1 MVSARVSTPR
11 PLIIAALAASL
22 ILNAG
27 LAIRYRQLLAK
38 YQLERVLSRL
48 PQRGLQYP
56 EFQAVGADGDTVWI
70 GSNDRGHRQLI
81 FIVSKTCPYCVQT
94 IPFWKQLLEDLTAAA
109 PGRFEA
115 FAIALDTVP
124 VTQRYLDSA
133 GLRVKVVGFPDRR
146 NTLLARA
153 TNTPQTLVL
162 DDDGW
167 VRFARVGLVVDGPVR
182 DTIRRAITAI
192 VPGDTLNAVRN
203 SPSRRRTP

>member
-1 MVSARVSTPR
+1 MEPGRASTSQL
-11 PLIIAALAASL
+11 LILAALAASL
-22 ILNAG
+22 ALNVG
-27 LAIRYRQLLAK
+27 LAIRYRQLSAD
-38 YQLERVLSRL
+38 YQLQRVLSHL

-56 EFQAVGADGDTVWI
+56 EFQAMSAGGDTVRI
-70 GSNDRGHRQLI
+70 GSNDRGRRQLI
-81 FIVSKTCPYCVQT
+81 FIVSKTCPYCAQT
-94 IPFWKQLLEDLTAAA
+94 IPFWKRLIEDLTAAA
-109 PGRFEA
+109 PGRFDA

-192 VPGDTLNAVRN
+192 VPGDTLSAVRN